1 MCKARGKVKLL
12 IAGRSDDYFL
22 WTLAS
27 WMLELYDF
35 LCEELSVT
43 LEVEV
48 EEEDVSMPR
57 LYVDGDLVFEGV
69 PGEEGY
75 LVELLKHYFRSRR
88 V

>member
-1 MCKARGKVKLL
+1 MRRAQGKVKLL

-27 WMLELYDF
+27 WVLELYDF
-35 LCEELSVT
+35 LCEELGVT
-43 LEVEV
+43 LEIEV
-48 EEEDVSMPR
+48 KEKDIDTPR
-57 LYVDGDLVFEGV
+57 LYIDGDLVFEGV

-75 LVELLKHYFRSRR
+75 LVELLKHYFESRR